1 MREVN
6 VTELRSHLPA
16 YLGQVQSGEEL
27 VLTSHGKAI
36 ARILP
41 SHDIRE
47 TARKQL
53 KALRKKSYVG
63 DVISPLGE
71 VWEGTLV
78 TCDGLL
84 RDIKGLH
91 TIW

>member
-16 YLGQVQSGEEL
+16 YLGQVLAGEEL
-27 VLTSHGKAI
+27 VVTSHGKAI

-41 SHDIRE
+41 SQDIRE
-47 TARKQL
+47 AARKRL

-63 DVISPLGE
+63 DVISPVGE
-71 VWEGTLV
+71 TWEAE
-78 TCDGLL
+78 
-84 RDIKGLH
+84 K
-91 TIW
+91 